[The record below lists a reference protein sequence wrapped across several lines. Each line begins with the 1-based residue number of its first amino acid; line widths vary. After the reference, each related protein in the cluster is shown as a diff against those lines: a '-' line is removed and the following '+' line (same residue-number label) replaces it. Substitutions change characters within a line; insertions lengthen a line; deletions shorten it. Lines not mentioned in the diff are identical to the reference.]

1 MRTARQRI
9 LRVKWTPKLV
19 EDVRKQEYT
28 KELRPHA
35 DGFKVQGQKLF
46 WNDIEVIGDPERRE
60 KIVKEVFYDEFKPRG
75 ITKVIQHLQKAYIG
89 FKAQEIRAIIR
100 KQKSYQDSRTVF
112 RQTAKLSMII
122 PKEPWHTVETD
133 CMLFS

>member
-35 DGFKVQGQKLF
+35 EGFKVQGQKLL
-46 WNDIEVIGDPERRE
+46 WNDTEVIGDTEERE
-60 KIVKEVFYDEFKPRG
+60 NIIKQIFYDEFKPRG
-75 ITKVIQHLQKAYIG
+75 ITKVIQYLQKNYIG
-89 FKAQEIRAIIR
+89 FKASEVRKVIR
-100 KQKSYQDSRTVF
+100 K
-112 RQTAKLSMII
+112 
-122 PKEPWHTVETD
+122 
-133 CMLFS
+133 